1 MLLLNPLFL
10 LALAARNFENP
21 LDRFW
26 VTSAAIQ
33 SPKVPLKPPSKL

>member
-10 LALAARNFENP
+10 LALVARSFENP

-26 VTSAAIQ
+26 VISAANQ
-33 SPKVPLKPPSKL
+33 SQKVSPKGRSNS

>member
-10 LALAARNFENP
+10 LALVARSFENP

-26 VTSAAIQ
+26 VTSVAMS
-33 SPKVPLKPPSKL
+33 SPKAPPKPPSKL